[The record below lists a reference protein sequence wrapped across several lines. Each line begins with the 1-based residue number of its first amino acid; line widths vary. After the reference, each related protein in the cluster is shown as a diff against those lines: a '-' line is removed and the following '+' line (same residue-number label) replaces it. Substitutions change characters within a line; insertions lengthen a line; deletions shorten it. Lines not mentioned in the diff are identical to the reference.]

1 MDRSRSWPHEGIV
14 VRLARSLDR
23 PMRYFL
29 AKRQEG
35 PALYVA
41 DRIDTLHQA
50 LANDGLANQFHPS
63 YTRMVPAHYVVDLAL
78 VGCPDP
84 DPTYTRFFTP
94 SRGTLPAD
102 LDEIGRRYVGALLD
116 EIVKWLRASRRARH
130 SRNRSGS
137 PFPAASTADRCSCS
151 PITPCCASA
160 CRRRGSRHSC

>member
-1 MDRSRSWPHEGIV
+1 
-14 VRLARSLDR
+14 
-23 PMRYFL
+23 MRYFL

-116 EIVKWLRASRRARH
+116 EIVKWLQRHRDDGVTAGTDRHRVFRRHRQRIGVPAHLSRHAAPRAVAVAAQGIRAESRRGR
-130 SRNRSGS
+130 
-137 PFPAASTADRCSCS
+137 
-151 PITPCCASA
+151 
-160 CRRRGSRHSC
+160 

>member
-1 MDRSRSWPHEGIV
+1 MLQHVERIVDLLDPALNTIENMSLEEARARVLSGDAAAVASIAGSFALVARDGIT
-14 VRLARSLDR
+14 VRLARTLDR

-35 PALYVA
+35 PALYIA

-94 SRGTLPAD
+94 ALGALSPD
-102 LDEIGRRYVGALLD
+102 LDEIGARYVGALSD
-116 EIVKWLRASRRARH
+116 EIVKW
-130 SRNRSGS
+130 
-137 PFPAASTADRCSCS
+137 
-151 PITPCCASA
+151 
-160 CRRRGSRHSC
+160 